1 MILGVLDNK
10 AGEEEAS
17 AEVRHW
23 LVGRVENEVN
33 VELYIGSSVCDG
45 MWWLLWTMVLGT

>member
-10 AGEEEAS
+10 AREEEAN
-17 AEVRHW
+17 AKVRHW

-33 VELYIGSSVCDG
+33 V
-45 MWWLLWTMVLGT
+45 